1 MEHPFAPDCPCYRN
15 SSQQCSFCSLNQ
27 DMETTDD
34 SLDSLDSPARLKV
47 GCTTSRESVRRA
59 AQAAKEANVRP
70 ARMYLRST
78 SRGLR
83 QFVDIYMP
91 VFKQD
96 SSPVSSE
103 GEQEDDAGNQTEPV
117 SPQTEGLSCR
127 GTFRHFRRLGKR
139 KLMDRYVN
147 ASSLEAKN
155 HLRRNSWRDSSQADI
170 SPKTPAETS
179 RLGRNIN

>member
-1 MEHPFAPDCPCYRN
+1 YRH

-27 DMETTDD
+27 DTDD
-34 SLDSLDSPARLKV
+34 SLDSLDSPARFNV
-47 GCTTSRESVRRA
+47 CCTSSRESVRRA

-83 QFVDIYMP
+83 QYVDIYMP

-103 GEQEDDAGNQTEPV
+103 GEQEDD
-117 SPQTEGLSCR
+117 
-127 GTFRHFRRLGKR
+127 
-139 KLMDRYVN
+139 D
-147 ASSLEAKN
+147 
-155 HLRRNSWRDSSQADI
+155 
-170 SPKTPAETS
+170 
-179 RLGRNIN
+179 